1 MSGTRGSAGQAL
13 VLTVFFL
20 GVLCLCALTAT
31 TTALAV
37 SARARLAQA
46 AAAAALAVVQHGSV
60 RLRLEVRYVEY
71 FCAAAA
77 NGRVNC
83 WGAPGTVTITV
94 GTGAFT
100 PVSAG
105 EFGPLPGWA
114 AAAGCLG
121 TVWPLEVH
129 APGTYRVCT
138 GQAATGARLV
148 LPDSAT
154 TQAIAEQWLSAGIG
168 GSAQLRDPSVRSV
181 TLGSGGQVTVT
192 ATAGLIP
199 ALPWLRALTV
209 RASAWP
215 GGGS

>member
-1 MSGTRGSAGQAL
+1 L

-31 TTALAV
+31 AAAMAV

-46 AAAAALAVVQHGSV
+46 ASAAALAVVQHGAV
-60 RLRLEVRYVEY
+60 RLRLEVRYVDY

-77 NGRVNC
+77 HGRVNC
-83 WGAPGTVTITV
+83 GGAPGTVGITV
-94 GTGAFT
+94 GSGAFT
-100 PVSAG
+100 STSAG
-105 EFGPLPGWA
+105 EFGALPGWA

-121 TVWPLEVH
+121 TVWPLGVH
-129 APGTYRVCT
+129 APGTYRVCI

-148 LPDSAT
+148 LPGAAT
-154 TQAIAEQWLSAGIG
+154 TRGIAEQWLSAAIG
-168 GSAQLRDPSVRSV
+168 GSGQLRDPSVGSV
-181 TLGSGGQVTVT
+181 TLGSGGRVTVT
-192 ATAGLIP
+192 ASAGLIP
-199 ALPWLRALTV
+199 ALPWLRELTV